1 MIDDDSL
8 SLTIVVTIAAAAM
21 ELVPVLVALLFITI
35 GVILL
40 GAVTALVITSAA
52 SKRRPSPPAIPPA
65 QPSSPA
71 PAPWPERANDRAEPA
86 AATLDDEAW
95 PFYAKRLL
103 TQPEQTLYH
112 RLVQALPECL
122 IFSQVQLSRILGV
135 KQGYDFWYWH
145 NRINH
150 MSADFVVCRKD
161 SSVVA
166 VIELD
171 DRTHLDPVRQVADVK
186 KDKALAAAGLRIIRW
201 PTHAMPDVA
210 TIRATVLA
218 GEHRL
223 VISAENER
231 VVRL

>member
-1 MIDDDSL
+1 
-8 SLTIVVTIAAAAM
+8 M

-40 GAVTALVITSAA
+40 GAVTALAITSAV
-52 SKRRPSPPAIPPA
+52 SKRRPSLPVIPPA
-65 QPSSPA
+65 QPSYPA
-71 PAPWPERANDRAEPA
+71 PAPLPELANDQAETA
-86 AATLDDEAW
+86 AAAIDDEAW

-103 TQPEQTLYH
+103 TQPEQALYY

-145 NRINH
+145 NRINR

-161 SSVVA
+161 SRVVA

-171 DRTHLDPVRQVADVK
+171 DRTHLDPVRQVADAK
-186 KDKALAAAGLRIIRW
+186 KDKALAAAGIRVIRW
-201 PTHAMPDVA
+201 PRHAMPDVA
-210 TIRATVLA
+210 AIRATVLA
-218 GEHRL
+218 GEYRPAL
-223 VISAENER
+223 SAENER
-231 VVRL
+231 VVRLPN

>member
-1 MIDDDSL
+1 
-8 SLTIVVTIAAAAM
+8 M

-40 GAVTALVITSAA
+40 GAVTALAITSTV
-52 SKRRPSPPAIPPA
+52 SKRRPSPPVIPPA
-65 QPSSPA
+65 QPSYPA
-71 PAPWPERANDRAEPA
+71 PAPLPNLANDHAEPA

-103 TQPEQTLYH
+103 TQPEQALYY
-112 RLVQALPECL
+112 RLVQALPEYL

-145 NRINH
+145 NRINR

-161 SSVVA
+161 SSIVA

-171 DRTHLDPVRQVADVK
+171 DRTHLDPARQVADAK
-186 KDKALAAAGLRIIRW
+186 KDKALTAAGLRIIRW

-210 TIRATVLA
+210 AIRATVLA
-218 GEHRL
+218 GEQRR

>member
-1 MIDDDSL
+1 
-8 SLTIVVTIAAAAM
+8 M
-21 ELVPVLVALLFITI
+21 EFVPVFAALLFITI
-35 GVILL
+35 GIILL
-40 GAVTALVITSAA
+40 GAVTAIAITSTL
-52 SKRRPSPPAIPPA
+52 SKRRSRPPVTLPD
-65 QPSSPA
+65 QLPA
-71 PAPWPERANDRAEPA
+71 PVPPLEIANDRAESA
-86 AATLDDEAW
+86 AIDDEAW

-103 TQPEQTLYH
+103 TQPEQALYY
-112 RLVQALPECL
+112 RLVQALPEYL

-145 NRINH
+145 NRINR

-171 DRTHLDPVRQVADVK
+171 DRTHLDPVRQVADAK
-186 KDKALAAAGLRIIRW
+186 KDKALADAGLRVIRW
-201 PTHAMPDVA
+201 PRHAMPDVA
-210 TIRATVLA
+210 AIRATVLA

-231 VVRL
+231 VMRL